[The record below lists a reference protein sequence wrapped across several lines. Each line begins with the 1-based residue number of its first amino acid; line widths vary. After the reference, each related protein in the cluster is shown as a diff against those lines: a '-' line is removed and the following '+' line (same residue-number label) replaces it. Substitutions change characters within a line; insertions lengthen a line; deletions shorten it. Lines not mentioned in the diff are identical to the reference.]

1 MNPDNSL
8 GTPNAEDANA
18 NGSGEETGGVI
29 CEPCPVCEAPL
40 DISGAGIYA
49 QRTCPAC
56 NAQINVHRTVGHYAI
71 QEVAGDGGQGTVY
84 KALDTNLNRQVAL
97 KVLHT
102 EHSSDPEF
110 IQKFEDEAQ
119 VTASI
124 NHPNVVR
131 VLSSGQEGN
140 CMYLVMELV
149 DKGSL
154 DGVMNKLG
162 KVPEAR
168 ALQIGIQIA
177 EGLKAGYEQ
186 GLIHRDVKPGNILF
200 AGDGSAKIVD
210 FGLAIFS
217 EQEAAEGEIW
227 GTPYYLSPE
236 RLNRAPEDFRSDIY
250 SLGATLYHAIAG
262 RPPFEAEDASH
273 VALKHLTT
281 HAASIQSYAPN
292 VSNSTAYVINR
303 TLAKSP
309 DERYASYDEFI
320 EHLTFAR
327 TEAMKRA
334 AQPGAPAKRLVLEDA
349 DQQRRM
355 SLITIAALIF
365 VIIGGAAVFF
375 FMKKPGDKRESKTEL
390 VAGEPSGDFSSFGQ
404 GWTEAQKLLLKNQG
418 IQANQAFAKLA
429 GAQQPGSISYVWAV
443 VHQSFGLLL
452 NGRGAEAG
460 AVLQALSQTA
470 KGSPSKA
477 QKIAAYYLKVGEHL
491 KSRDPVSPDIAAGVN
506 KTNYESLALLFYAI
520 KDSDAKKTDEAA
532 SLFKQFESVSPDA
545 DYAWISEYKKVADFY
560 IGE

>member
-1 MNPDNSL
+1 MNPDNTL
-8 GTPNAEDANA
+8 GTPNAIAS
-18 NGSGEETGGVI
+18 GSGVEAGEPI
-29 CEPCPVCEAPL
+29 CEPCPVCAAPL
-40 DISGAGIYA
+40 DISGAGIFA
-49 QRTCPAC
+49 ARTCPAC
-56 NAQINVHRTVGHYAI
+56 NAQIYVHRTVGHYAI

-140 CMYLVMELV
+140 SMYLVMELV

-334 AQPGAPAKRLVLEDA
+334 AQPGVPKKRLVLEDA
-349 DQQRRM
+349 DQQRKM
-355 SLITIAALIF
+355 SLITIAALFF
-365 VIIGGAAVFF
+365 VIIGGAAVFL
-375 FMKKPGDKRESKTEL
+375 FMKKSGGKNESKTEL
-390 VAGEPSGDFSSFGQ
+390 VAGEPSGEFASFGP
-404 GWTEAQKLLLKNQG
+404 GWLEAQKLLLQNQG
-418 IQANQAFAKLA
+418 TQANQAFAKLA
-429 GAQQPGSISYVWAV
+429 GTLQHGSVSYVWAV

-460 AVLQALSQTA
+460 AVLQALNQTA

-477 QKIAAYYLKVGEHL
+477 QKIAAYYLKVGENL
-491 KSRDPVSPDIAAGVN
+491 KSRDPISPEAAAGVN
-506 KTNYESLALLFYAI
+506 KANYESLALLFYAI
-520 KDSDAKKTDEAA
+520 KDWDDQKKDEATR
-532 SLFKQFESVSPDA
+532 LFKQFESVSPDSE
-545 DYAWISEYKKVADFY
+545 YAWINDYKKVVDVY
-560 IGE
+560 VGE